1 MPAGPGVGPLR
12 NPAAGAN
19 AHEYTPA
26 GTGAPDHR
34 SFMAVFGRRM
44 AVKKGP
50 EKPSTKWEVRVAG
63 RDERSKG
70 LKVTEP
76 RIAGTPLQ

>member
-1 MPAGPGVGPLR
+1 
-12 NPAAGAN
+12 
-19 AHEYTPA
+19 
-26 GTGAPDHR
+26 
-34 SFMAVFGRRM
+34 MAVFGRRM